1 MGLFIYCLVKGELL
15 RCNKK
20 VDLAILL
27 DSSASLSDEDF
38 ETAKRFA
45 KELTKRF
52 TLDKNRTRLS
62 VVSFSHYKKI
72 PFKFQDFY
80 SQEKVFKAVDEFY
93 HEASTSLLGGALA
106 VVQNGVFNV
115 KYGSRPKRKGKK
127 TGLNALVHAY
137 LNLVMV
143 VETTKLRGHQ
153 NCQHIEWGVTKNNY

>member
-1 MGLFIYCLVKGELL
+1 M

-38 ETAKRFA
+38 ETAKRFT
-45 KELTKRF
+45 KELTKHF
-52 TLDKNRTRLS
+52 TLDKDHTRLS

-93 HEASTSLLGGALA
+93 HEASTSLLSGALA

-115 KYGSRPKRKGKK
+115 KYGSRPKQKGKK
-127 TGLNALVHAY
+127 LDLDTLVYAPC
-137 LNLVMV
+137 
-143 VETTKLRGHQ
+143 KS
-153 NCQHIEWGVTKNNY
+153 